1 MLNLITQLL
10 PVVGEVIDR
19 VVPDPKAREEAKL
32 QMVKQAQEG
41 KFKQAEQQLSVIMAE
56 AQSKDPWTSRAR
68 PAFLYVVYLLILTSI
83 PMAIVHAFN
92 PELSQRLIE
101 GFNGWLTAIPEPIIT
116 LFGVGYLGYTGA
128 RSYDK
133 FKIKGKDY
141 SAVEKGTLLLCKKEN
156 RPHEVVFFTDHIKIK
171 DYLEAIVFTDKEQ
184 YDLFK
189 NMKGIRFKNKM
200 ILMQ

>member
-133 FKIKGKDY
+133 FKIKGK
-141 SAVEKGTLLLCKKEN
+141 
-156 RPHEVVFFTDHIKIK
+156 
-171 DYLEAIVFTDKEQ
+171 
-184 YDLFK
+184 
-189 NMKGIRFKNKM
+189 
-200 ILMQ
+200 

>member
-19 VVPDPKAREEAKL
+19 VVPDPKAREEAIL

-133 FKIKGKDY
+133 FKIK
-141 SAVEKGTLLLCKKEN
+141 
-156 RPHEVVFFTDHIKIK
+156 R
-171 DYLEAIVFTDKEQ
+171 
-184 YDLFK
+184 
-189 NMKGIRFKNKM
+189 
-200 ILMQ
+200 

>member
-1 MLNLITQLL
+1 MLNLLTQLL

-92 PELSQRLIE
+92 PERSQRLID

-128 RSYDK
+128 RSYEK
-133 FKIKGKDY
+133 FKIK
-141 SAVEKGTLLLCKKEN
+141 
-156 RPHEVVFFTDHIKIK
+156 R
-171 DYLEAIVFTDKEQ
+171 
-184 YDLFK
+184 
-189 NMKGIRFKNKM
+189 
-200 ILMQ
+200 

>member
-133 FKIKGKDY
+133 FKIK
-141 SAVEKGTLLLCKKEN
+141 
-156 RPHEVVFFTDHIKIK
+156 R
-171 DYLEAIVFTDKEQ
+171 
-184 YDLFK
+184 
-189 NMKGIRFKNKM
+189 
-200 ILMQ
+200 

>member
-1 MLNLITQLL
+1 MLNLLTQLL

-133 FKIKGKDY
+133 FKIK
-141 SAVEKGTLLLCKKEN
+141 
-156 RPHEVVFFTDHIKIK
+156 R
-171 DYLEAIVFTDKEQ
+171 
-184 YDLFK
+184 
-189 NMKGIRFKNKM
+189 
-200 ILMQ
+200 

>member
-32 QMVKQAQEG
+32 QMVKQAQE

-133 FKIKGKDY
+133 FKIK
-141 SAVEKGTLLLCKKEN
+141 
-156 RPHEVVFFTDHIKIK
+156 R
-171 DYLEAIVFTDKEQ
+171 
-184 YDLFK
+184 
-189 NMKGIRFKNKM
+189 
-200 ILMQ
+200 